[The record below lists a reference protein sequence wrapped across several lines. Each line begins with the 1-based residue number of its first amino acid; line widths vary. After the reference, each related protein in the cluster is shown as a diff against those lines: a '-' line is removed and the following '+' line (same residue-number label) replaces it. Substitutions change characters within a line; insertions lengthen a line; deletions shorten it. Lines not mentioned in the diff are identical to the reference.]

1 MSQFVFPP
9 LTANLDS
16 EGENGGSLPS
26 KQLIIGGYDGA
37 NVRAI
42 KVDSSGELQVD
53 VGSITPGTGATDLG
67 KAIQSAQGTTDTGV
81 AALVVRN
88 DTLADL
94 SGADGDYSP
103 LQVNATGA
111 LYTSLATSL
120 PAGSNAIGKLAANSG
135 VDIGDVDVTS
145 LPSIPAG
152 TNSIGTV
159 ILGAGTA
166 AIGKL
171 TANSGVDI
179 GDVDVTSLPSLP
191 AGTNAIGK
199 LVANSGVDIGDVDVT
214 SIIPGVGATN
224 LGKAIQSAQGTTDTG
239 VPALVV
245 RNDTLADLSG
255 ADGDYAPLQVNAAG
269 ALYVEVKTSALPSG
283 AATEAKQDTIETTLT
298 AIETDADT
306 IAGAVS
312 GTEMQ
317 VDVVA
322 SLPAGSNN
330 IGDVDIASALP
341 AGTNS
346 IGTVILG
353 AGTAAIGKLTANSGV
368 DIGDVDVT
376 SLPALPAGSNTIG
389 KVDVNA
395 IAPVDFLD
403 SGLVNTGT
411 ANIAATGTTVVS
423 SLAAACTEIEIQED
437 IGEFMSIRVGGTVK
451 AYLPLGGGRVK
462 VSLAATDAVQLYS
475 ETGTAISSGKIAI
488 NLLG

>member
-9 LTANLDS
+9 LTANLNS
-16 EGENGGSLPS
+16 EGTNGGSLPS
-26 KQLIIGGYDGA
+26 SVLVVAGYDGA
-37 NVRAI
+37 NIRAI
-42 KVDSSGELQVD
+42 KTDSTGEVAVD
-53 VGSITPGTGATDLG
+53 VSSIGTVTVT
-67 KAIQSAQGTTDTGV
+67 GTVSIGT
-81 AALVVRN
+81 A
-88 DTLADL
+88 
-94 SGADGDYSP
+94 
-103 LQVNATGA
+103 
-111 LYTSLATSL
+111 L
-120 PAGSNAIGKLAANSG
+120 PAGTNN
-135 VDIGDVDVTS
+135 IGDVDIAS
-145 LPSIPAG
+145 ALPAG

-171 TANSGVDI
+171 SANSGVDI

-191 AGTNAIGK
+191 AGTNSIGTVILGAGTAAIGK

-214 SIIPGVGATN
+214 SIVPGTGATN

-255 ADGDYAPLQVNAAG
+255 ADGDYAPLQVNASG
-269 ALYVEVKTSALPSG
+269 ALYTEVKTSALPSG
-283 AATEAKQDTIETTLT
+283 AATEAKQDVIETTLNS
-298 AIETDADT
+298 IEGDT
-306 IAGAVS
+306 SSLAGAVS

-322 SLPAGSNN
+322 SLPAGTNN

-353 AGTAAIGKLTANSGV
+353 AGTAAIGKLSANSGV

-376 SLPALPAGSNTIG
+376 SLPALPAGTNTIG

-403 SGLVNTGT
+403 SGLVDTST
-411 ANIAATGTTVVS
+411 ANIASTGTTVVS

-437 IGEFMSIRVGGTVK
+437 IGEFMSLRVGGTVK

-462 VSLAATDAVQLYS
+462 VSLAATDAVQLFS

-488 NLLG
+488 NFLG

>member
-9 LTANLDS
+9 LTANLNS
-16 EGENGGSLPS
+16 EASNGGSLPS
-26 KQLIIGGYDGA
+26 SVLVVAGYDGA

-42 KVDSSGELQVD
+42 KTDSTGEIAVD
-53 VGSITPGTGATDLG
+53 VSSIGTVTVTGTVAVSAIAGA
-67 KAIQSAQGTTDTGV
+67 
-81 AALVVRN
+81 
-88 DTLADL
+88 
-94 SGADGDYSP
+94 
-103 LQVNATGA
+103 
-111 LYTSLATSL
+111 L
-120 PAGSNAIGKLAANSG
+120 PAGTNN
-135 VDIGDVDVTS
+135 IGDVDIAS
-145 LPSIPAG
+145 ALPAGTNNIGDVDIASALPAG

-171 TANSGVDI
+171 
-179 GDVDVTSLPSLP
+179 
-191 AGTNAIGK
+191 
-199 LVANSGVDIGDVDVT
+199 VANDGVDIGDVDVT
-214 SIIPGVGATN
+214 SIVPGTGATN

-255 ADGDYAPLQVNAAG
+255 ADGDYAPLQVNASG
-269 ALYVEVKTSALPSG
+269 ALYTAIHSSALPTG
-283 AATEAKQDTIETTLT
+283 AATEAKQDVIETTLNS
-298 AIETDADT
+298 IEGDT
-306 IAGAVS
+306 SSLAGAVS

-317 VDVVA
+317 VDIVA
-322 SLPAGSNN
+322 SLPAGTNN

-353 AGTAAIGKLTANSGV
+353 AGTAAIGKLSANSGV

-403 SGLVNTGT
+403 SGLVDTST
-411 ANIAATGTTVVS
+411 ANIASTGTTVVS

-437 IGEFMSIRVGGTVK
+437 IGEFMSLRVGGTVK
-451 AYLPLGGGRVK
+451 AFLPLGGGRVK
-462 VSLAATDAVQLYS
+462 VSLAATDAVQLFS

-488 NLLG
+488 NFLG

>member
-9 LTANLDS
+9 LTANLNS
-16 EGENGGSLPS
+16 EGTNGGSLPS
-26 KQLIIGGYDGA
+26 SVLVVAGYDGA
-37 NVRAI
+37 NIRAI
-42 KVDSSGELQVD
+42 KTDSTGEVAVD
-53 VGSITPGTGATDLG
+53 VSSIGTVTVT
-67 KAIQSAQGTTDTGV
+67 GTVSIGT
-81 AALVVRN
+81 A
-88 DTLADL
+88 
-94 SGADGDYSP
+94 
-103 LQVNATGA
+103 
-111 LYTSLATSL
+111 L
-120 PAGSNAIGKLAANSG
+120 PAGTNN
-135 VDIGDVDVTS
+135 IGDVDIAS
-145 LPSIPAG
+145 ALPAG

-171 TANSGVDI
+171 SANSGVDI

-191 AGTNAIGK
+191 AGTNSIGTVILGAGTAAIGK

-214 SIIPGVGATN
+214 SIVPGTGATN

-255 ADGDYAPLQVNAAG
+255 ADGDYAPLQVNASG
-269 ALYVEVKTSALPSG
+269 ALYTEVKTSALPSG
-283 AATEAKQDTIETTLT
+283 AATEAKQDVIETTLNS
-298 AIETDADT
+298 IEGDT
-306 IAGAVS
+306 SSLAGAVS

-322 SLPAGSNN
+322 SLPAGTNN

-353 AGTAAIGKLTANSGV
+353 AGTAAIGKLSANSGV

-376 SLPALPAGSNTIG
+376 SLPALPAGTNTIG

-403 SGLVNTGT
+403 SGLVDTST
-411 ANIAATGTTVVS
+411 ANIASTGTTVVS

-437 IGEFMSIRVGGTVK
+437 IGEFMSLRVGGTVK
-451 AYLPLGGGRVK
+451 AFLPLGGGRVK
-462 VSLAATDAVQLYS
+462 VSLAATDAVQLFS

-488 NLLG
+488 NFLG

>member
-9 LTANLDS
+9 LTANLNS
-16 EGENGGSLPS
+16 EASNGGSLPS
-26 KQLIIGGYDGA
+26 SVLVVAGYDGA

-42 KVDSSGELQVD
+42 KTDSTGEIAVD
-53 VGSITPGTGATDLG
+53 VSSIGTVTVTGTVAVSAIAGA
-67 KAIQSAQGTTDTGV
+67 
-81 AALVVRN
+81 
-88 DTLADL
+88 
-94 SGADGDYSP
+94 
-103 LQVNATGA
+103 
-111 LYTSLATSL
+111 L
-120 PAGSNAIGKLAANSG
+120 PAGTNN
-135 VDIGDVDVTS
+135 IGDVDIAS
-145 LPSIPAG
+145 ALPAGTNNIGDVDIASALPAG

-171 TANSGVDI
+171 VANDGVDI
-179 GDVDVTSLPSLP
+179 GDVDVSSIVP
-191 AGTNAIGK
+191 GT
-199 LVANSGVDIGDVDVT
+199 
-214 SIIPGVGATN
+214 GATN

-255 ADGDYAPLQVNAAG
+255 ADGDYAPLQVNASG
-269 ALYVEVKTSALPSG
+269 ALYTEVKTSALPSG
-283 AATEAKQDTIETTLT
+283 AATEAKQDVIETTLNS
-298 AIETDADT
+298 IEGDT
-306 IAGAVS
+306 SSLAGAVS
-312 GTEMQ
+312 GTEVQ

-322 SLPAGSNN
+322 SLPAGTNN

-353 AGTAAIGKLTANSGV
+353 AGTAAIGKLSANSGV

-403 SGLVNTGT
+403 SGLVDTST
-411 ANIAATGTTVVS
+411 ANIASTGTTVVS

-437 IGEFMSIRVGGTVK
+437 IGEFMSLRVGGTVK
-451 AYLPLGGGRVK
+451 AFLPLGGGRVK
-462 VSLAATDAVQLYS
+462 VSLAATDAVQLFS

-488 NLLG
+488 NFLG

>member
-16 EGENGGSLPS
+16 EAANGGSLPS

-94 SGADGDYSP
+94 SGADGDYTP

-111 LYTSLATSL
+111 LYT
-120 PAGSNAIGKLAANSG
+120 AIHS
-135 VDIGDVDVTS
+135 
-145 LPSIPAG
+145 
-152 TNSIGTV
+152 
-159 ILGAGTA
+159 
-166 AIGKL
+166 
-171 TANSGVDI
+171 
-179 GDVDVTSLPSLP
+179 
-191 AGTNAIGK
+191 
-199 LVANSGVDIGDVDVT
+199 
-214 SIIPGVGATN
+214 
-224 LGKAIQSAQGTTDTG
+224 
-239 VPALVV
+239 
-245 RNDTLADLSG
+245 
-255 ADGDYAPLQVNAAG
+255 
-269 ALYVEVKTSALPSG
+269 SALPTG
-283 AATEAKQDTIETTLT
+283 AATEAKQDVIETTLNS
-298 AIETDADT
+298 IEGDT
-306 IAGAVS
+306 SSLAGAVS

-317 VDVVA
+317 VDIVA
-322 SLPAGSNN
+322 SLPAGTNN

-353 AGTAAIGKLTANSGV
+353 AGTAAIGKLSANSGV

-376 SLPALPAGSNTIG
+376 SLPALPAGTNTIG

-403 SGLVNTGT
+403 SGLVDTST
-411 ANIAATGTTVVS
+411 ANIASTGTTVVS

-437 IGEFMSIRVGGTVK
+437 IGEFMSLRVGGTVK
-451 AYLPLGGGRVK
+451 AFLPLGGGRVK
-462 VSLAATDAVQLYS
+462 VSLAATDAVQLFS

-488 NLLG
+488 NFLG

>member
-1 MSQFVFPP
+1 MSQFIFPP
-9 LTANLDS
+9 LTASLDS
-16 EGENGGSLPS
+16 EQTNGGSLPS
-26 KQLIIGGYDGA
+26 KQMIIGGYDGS

-42 KVDSSGELQVD
+42 KTDAAGELQVD
-53 VGSITPGTGATDLG
+53 ISTSALPSGAATAALQTTGNGIL
-67 KAIQSAQGTTDTGV
+67 TTIDADTGNIAGAISGTEMQVDVV
-81 AALVVRN
+81 A
-88 DTLADL
+88 
-94 SGADGDYSP
+94 
-103 LQVNATGA
+103 
-111 LYTSLATSL
+111 SL

-145 LPSIPAG
+145 LPSIPSG
-152 TNSIGTV
+152 TNNIGSV
-159 ILGAGTA
+159 GLE
-166 AIGKL
+166 
-171 TANSGVDI
+171 S
-179 GDVDVTSLPSLP
+179 
-191 AGTNAIGK
+191 GTNAIGK

-214 SIIPGVGATN
+214 SVIPGVGATN

-245 RNDTLADLSG
+245 RNDTLADLAGS
-255 ADGDYAPLQVNAAG
+255 DHDYAPLQVNASG
-269 ALYVEVKTSALPSG
+269 ALYVEVKTSGLPSG

-322 SLPAGSNN
+322 SLPAGSN
-330 IGDVDIASALP
+330 
-341 AGTNS
+341 
-346 IGTVILG
+346 
-353 AGTAAIGKLTANSGV
+353 AIGKLAANSGV

-376 SLPALPAGSNTIG
+376 SLPALASGTNTIG

-403 SGLVNTGT
+403 SGLIDSST
-411 ANIAATGTTVVS
+411 ANIASTGTTVVS

-437 IGEFMSIRVGGTVK
+437 IGEFMSMRVGGTVK

-462 VSLAATDAVQLYS
+462 VTLAATDAVQLYS
-475 ETGTAISSGKIAI
+475 ETGTAIASGKIAI
-488 NLLG
+488 NFLG

>member
-9 LTANLDS
+9 LTANLNS
-16 EGENGGSLPS
+16 EGTNGGSLPS
-26 KQLIIGGYDGA
+26 SVLVVGGYDGA
-37 NVRAI
+37 NIRAI
-42 KVDSSGELQVD
+42 KTDSTGEVAVDISS
-53 VGSITPGTGATDLG
+53 IGTVTVTGTVAVSAIAGA
-67 KAIQSAQGTTDTGV
+67 
-81 AALVVRN
+81 
-88 DTLADL
+88 
-94 SGADGDYSP
+94 
-103 LQVNATGA
+103 
-111 LYTSLATSL
+111 L

-145 LPSIPAG
+145 LPALPAG

-214 SIIPGVGATN
+214 SIVPGTGATN

-255 ADGDYAPLQVNAAG
+255 ADGDYAPLQVNASG
-269 ALYVEVKTSALPSG
+269 ALYVEVKTSGLPSG

-322 SLPAGSNN
+322 SLPAGSN
-330 IGDVDIASALP
+330 
-341 AGTNS
+341 
-346 IGTVILG
+346 
-353 AGTAAIGKLTANSGV
+353 AIGKLAANSGV

-376 SLPALPAGSNTIG
+376 SLPALPAGTNSIGTVILGAGTAAVGKLSANSGVDIGDVDVTSLPSIPAGTNSIGTVILGAGTASIG
-389 KVDVNA
+389 KLSA

-437 IGEFMSIRVGGTVK
+437 IGEFMSLRVGGAVK

-462 VSLAATDAVQLYS
+462 VTLAATDAVQLYS

-488 NLLG
+488 NFLG

>member
-9 LTANLDS
+9 LTANLNS
-16 EGENGGSLPS
+16 EGTNGGSLPS
-26 KQLIIGGYDGA
+26 SVLVVAGYDGA
-37 NVRAI
+37 NIRAI
-42 KVDSSGELQVD
+42 KTDSTGEVAVD
-53 VGSITPGTGATDLG
+53 VSSIGTVTVT
-67 KAIQSAQGTTDTGV
+67 GTVSIGT
-81 AALVVRN
+81 A
-88 DTLADL
+88 
-94 SGADGDYSP
+94 
-103 LQVNATGA
+103 
-111 LYTSLATSL
+111 L
-120 PAGSNAIGKLAANSG
+120 PAGTNAIGKLAANSG

-145 LPSIPAG
+145 LPALPAG

-214 SIIPGVGATN
+214 SIVPGTGATN

-255 ADGDYAPLQVNAAG
+255 ADGDYAPLQVNASG
-269 ALYVEVKTSALPSG
+269 ALYVEVKTSGLPSG

-322 SLPAGSNN
+322 SLPAGSN
-330 IGDVDIASALP
+330 
-341 AGTNS
+341 
-346 IGTVILG
+346 
-353 AGTAAIGKLTANSGV
+353 AIGKLAANSGV

-376 SLPALPAGSNTIG
+376 SLPALPAGTNSIGTVILGAGTASIG
-389 KVDVNA
+389 KLSA

-403 SGLVNTGT
+403 SGLVNTST

-475 ETGTAISSGKIAI
+475 ETGTAISNGKIAI
-488 NLLG
+488 NFLG

>member
-1 MSQFVFPP
+1 MSQFIFPP
-9 LTANLDS
+9 LTASLDS
-16 EGENGGSLPS
+16 EASDGASSLPS
-26 KQLIIGGYDGA
+26 KVMVVGGWDGA
-37 NVRAI
+37 NVQAI
-42 KVDSSGELQVD
+42 KTDAAGELQID
-53 VGSITPGTGATDLG
+53 IGSITPGTGATDLG

-94 SGADGDYSP
+94 SGADGDYAP

-120 PAGSNAIGKLAANSG
+120 PTGSNAIGKLAANSG

-145 LPSIPAG
+145 LPSIPSG
-152 TNSIGTV
+152 SNNIGSV
-159 ILGAGTA
+159 GLE
-166 AIGKL
+166 
-171 TANSGVDI
+171 S
-179 GDVDVTSLPSLP
+179 
-191 AGTNAIGK
+191 GTNAIGK

-214 SIIPGVGATN
+214 SVIPGTGATN

-245 RNDTLADLSG
+245 RNDTLADLAGS
-255 ADGDYAPLQVNAAG
+255 DHDYAPLQVNASG
-269 ALYVEVKTSALPSG
+269 ALYVEVKTSGLPSG

-353 AGTAAIGKLTANSGV
+353 AGTAGIGKLTANSGV

-376 SLPALPAGSNTIG
+376 SLPALPAGTNTIG

-403 SGLVNTGT
+403 DGLQDTST
-411 ANIAATGTTVVS
+411 DAIASTGTTVVS

-437 IGEFMSIRVGGTVK
+437 IGEFMSLRVGGAVK

-462 VSLAATDAVQLYS
+462 VSLASTNTVQLYS
-475 ETGTAISSGKIAI
+475 ETGGNITNGKIAI
-488 NLLG
+488 NFLG

>member
-1 MSQFVFPP
+1 MIV
-9 LTANLDS
+9 
-16 EGENGGSLPS
+16 
-26 KQLIIGGYDGA
+26 GGYDGA
-37 NVRAI
+37 NTQVI
-42 KVDSSGELQVD
+42 KTDADGNLQVD
-53 VGSITPGTGATDLG
+53 ILSSSTITVTGTVTLGA
-67 KAIQSAQGTTDTGV
+67 GT
-81 AALVVRN
+81 AAF
-88 DTLADL
+88 
-94 SGADGDYSP
+94 
-103 LQVNATGA
+103 
-111 LYTSLATSL
+111 
-120 PAGSNAIGKLAANSG
+120 GKLSANSG

-145 LPSIPAG
+145 SALPS
-152 TNSIGTV
+152 
-159 ILGAGTA
+159 GAATSALQGTA
-166 AIGKL
+166 NGILTTIDADTGNIAGAI
-171 TANSGVDI
+171 SGTEMQ
-179 GDVDVTSLPSLP
+179 VDVVAALPTGS
-191 AGTNAIGK
+191 NAIGK
-199 LVANSGVDIGDVDVT
+199 LAANSGVDIGDVDVT

-255 ADGDYAPLQVNAAG
+255 ADGDYAPLQVNASG
-269 ALYVEVKTSALPSG
+269 ALYVEVKTSGLPSG

-353 AGTAAIGKLTANSGV
+353 AGTASIGKLG
-368 DIGDVDVT
+368 
-376 SLPALPAGSNTIG
+376 
-389 KVDVNA
+389 A

-403 SGLVNTGT
+403 SGLIDSST
-411 ANIAATGTTVVS
+411 ANIASTGTTVVS

-437 IGEFMSIRVGGTVK
+437 IGEFMSMRVGGTVK

-462 VSLAATDAVQLYS
+462 VTLAATNAVQLYS

-488 NLLG
+488 NFLG

>member
-9 LTANLDS
+9 LTANLNS
-16 EGENGGSLPS
+16 EATNGGSLPS
-26 KQLIIGGYDGA
+26 SVLVVAGYDGA

-42 KVDSSGELQVD
+42 KTDSSGELQVD
-53 VGSITPGTGATDLG
+53 IGSIVPGTGATSLG
-67 KAIQSAQGTTDTGV
+67 KAIQSAQGATDTGV

-171 TANSGVDI
+171 
-179 GDVDVTSLPSLP
+179 
-191 AGTNAIGK
+191 
-199 LVANSGVDIGDVDVT
+199 VANSGVDIGDVDVT
-214 SIIPGVGATN
+214 SVVPGVGATN
-224 LGKAIQSAQGTTDTG
+224 LGKAIQSAQGATDVG
-239 VPALVV
+239 VAALVV

-255 ADGDYAPLQVNAAG
+255 ADGDYSPLQVNATG
-269 ALYVEVKTSALPSG
+269 ALYTSL
-283 AATEAKQDTIETTLT
+283 AT
-298 AIETDADT
+298 
-306 IAGAVS
+306 
-312 GTEMQ
+312 
-317 VDVVA
+317 
-322 SLPAGSNN
+322 
-330 IGDVDIASALP
+330 ALP

-353 AGTAAIGKLTANSGV
+353 AGTAAIGKLAANSGV

-376 SLPALPAGSNTIG
+376 SLPALPSGTNTIG

-403 SGLVNTGT
+403 AGVLDSSTTNIPSTGVNV
-411 ANIAATGTTVVS
+411 VVS
-423 SLAAACTEIEIQED
+423 GTGLAAACTEIEVVDD
-437 IGEFMSIRVGGTVK
+437 IGEFMSLRVGGVVK

-462 VSLAATDAVQLYS
+462 VSLAATNTVQLYS
-475 ETGTAISSGKIAI
+475 ETGTTISSGKIAI
-488 NLLG
+488 NFLG

>member
-1 MSQFVFPP
+1 MSQFIFPP
-9 LTANLDS
+9 LTASLDS
-16 EGENGGSLPS
+16 EASDGASSLPS
-26 KQLIIGGYDGA
+26 KVMVIGGWDGA
-37 NVRAI
+37 NVQAI
-42 KVDSSGELQVD
+42 KTDAAGDLQID
-53 VGSITPGTGATDLG
+53 IGSITPGTGATSLG

-103 LQVNATGA
+103 LQVNASGA
-111 LYTSLATSL
+111 LYIVQSAAL

-145 LPSIPAG
+145 LPALPAG

-171 TANSGVDI
+171 AANSGVDI
-179 GDVDVTSLPSLP
+179 GDVDVTSLPSIPSGSNNIGSVGLES
-191 AGTNAIGK
+191 GTNAIGK

-214 SIIPGVGATN
+214 SVIPGVGATN

-245 RNDTLADLSG
+245 RNDTLADLAGS
-255 ADGDYAPLQVNAAG
+255 DHDYAPLQVNASG
-269 ALYVEVKTSALPSG
+269 ALYVEVKTSGLPSG

-322 SLPAGSNN
+322 SLPAGS
-330 IGDVDIASALP
+330 
-341 AGTNS
+341 
-346 IGTVILG
+346 
-353 AGTAAIGKLTANSGV
+353 AAIGKLAANSGV

-411 ANIAATGTTVVS
+411 ANIASTGTTVVS

-488 NLLG
+488 NFLG

>member
-16 EGENGGSLPS
+16 EASNGGSLPS
-26 KQLIIGGYDGA
+26 KQIIIGGYDGA
-37 NVRAI
+37 NVRAV

-53 VGSITPGTGATDLG
+53 VGAITPGTGATSLG

-94 SGADGDYSP
+94 SGADGDYAP

-111 LYTSLATSL
+111 LYT
-120 PAGSNAIGKLAANSG
+120 
-135 VDIGDVDVTS
+135 
-145 LPSIPAG
+145 
-152 TNSIGTV
+152 
-159 ILGAGTA
+159 
-166 AIGKL
+166 
-171 TANSGVDI
+171 
-179 GDVDVTSLPSLP
+179 
-191 AGTNAIGK
+191 
-199 LVANSGVDIGDVDVT
+199 
-214 SIIPGVGATN
+214 
-224 LGKAIQSAQGTTDTG
+224 
-239 VPALVV
+239 
-245 RNDTLADLSG
+245 
-255 ADGDYAPLQVNAAG
+255 
-269 ALYVEVKTSALPSG
+269 EVKTSALPSG
-283 AATEAKQDTIETTLT
+283 AATEAKQDVIETTLT

-330 IGDVDIASALP
+330 IGDVDVLSVIPGVGATNLGKAIQSAQGATDTGIAALVVRNDTLADLAGADHDYAPLQVNASGALYTAVHSSALP
-341 AGTNS
+341 SGAATEAKQDVIETTLNS
-346 IGTVILG
+346 IEGDTSSLAGAVSGTEVQVDVVASLP
-353 AGTAAIGKLTANSGV
+353 AGSNN
-368 DIGDVDVT
+368 IGDVDVL
-376 SLPALPAGSNTIG
+376 SLPALPAGTNTIG

-403 SGLVNTGT
+403 SGLVDTST

-437 IGEFMSIRVGGTVK
+437 IGEFMSLRVGGAVK

-488 NLLG
+488 NFLG